1 MQHMI
6 CAVIFPRA
14 LECHYILR
22 LCHNAYHAVVALGIG
37 ADSANIHIRQPLTD
51 AAEMYFAPRI
61 NKRLGKFFGA
71 LGRLL

>member
-37 ADSANIHIRQPLTD
+37 ANGAGVHIRKCL
-51 AAEMYFAPRI
+51 AYLAEMYFTPRI